1 MQAASIIS
9 CSSIRIR
16 GKAIFLQLTA
26 KLMSLLLNNF
36 LELAFIG
43 CAWGLHLTKT
53 IPLLETLLME
63 FLEFPVMPKPL
74 YCSLSLPHFL
84 SFCLSK
90 LCLLAYFSLFIC
102 NLTLLCISCAFL
114 APFCFSFLL
123 IFHSF
128 LIFPLA
134 FVPPVYKCPAG
145 VCVYLSVYLSVFA
158 TIFQEVFC
166 LETCLYVSS

>member
-1 MQAASIIS
+1 MCLGPPSHQNDS
-9 CSSIRIR
+9 
-16 GKAIFLQLTA
+16 LTRNTSNGVSRVSGDA
-26 KLMSLLLNNF
+26 QTPLLL
-36 LELAFIG
+36 
-43 CAWGLHLTKT
+43 
-53 IPLLETLLME
+53 
-63 FLEFPVMPKPL
+63 
-74 YCSLSLPHFL
+74 SLSLPHFL

-90 LCLLAYFSLFIC
+90 LCLLAYFSLYIC

-166 LETCLYVSS
+166 LETCLYVSSWGLAVIHSRRSVVVCTMHDWCITNARAL